1 MNSAERVREW
11 MTRNPCT
18 VTPETLLTDAYA
30 VMMDRRIRRLPVL
43 ENQRLVGIVSM
54 GDLRAKGVDTESAEA
69 AKMRVDAVSTAN
81 PLTVTPDDTL
91 VDAARIMIDRKIGGL
106 PVVEDGALVGIISET
121 DLVRALITTVA
132 TPIAAEN

>member
-1 MNSAERVREW
+1 MNSADRVREW

-121 DLVRALITTVA
+121 DLVRALITTVP
-132 TPIAAEN
+132 TPIPAEG